1 MKQAGRQRWYSDSR
15 LVDLRRR
22 GWYGGDSHDHLLHG
36 EKTVPVDFD
45 DVALSAQAEDLQY
58 LSLAQAWPVP
68 EPTPEKL
75 TSIFAPR
82 STTNCVLTWN
92 LEAPKNYYR
101 GDAGRCLGHCW
112 TLAMRGRTAA
122 GEDVT
127 RLLLEA
133 SAHDYEVEKPTF
145 ANFESHQL
153 IHAQGGAVFYTHPA
167 LVDGP
172 LGRASRL
179 SETGENAGLEHGGG
193 ITAGRALLGPTFD
206 GLDVITGS
214 GELGADALAFELW
227 SLLLNHGYRV
237 AATASS
243 DACYD
248 RPDGA
253 TPGVARTYTFL
264 DEPFSLEA
272 VARATA
278 KGRTFATTGP
288 LLVLAL
294 DKQPAGAA
302 FPADGRQRQLAVEAW
317 ASGTDNKGLTRL
329 EVVRN
334 GRVIRTINCAAAGTL
349 ISDQPAALGDTG
361 CVVLR
366 SCLRR
371 RCPAAACRQRR
382 IFL

>member
-1 MKQAGRQRWYSDSR
+1 MRVSNMA
-15 LVDLRRR
+15 
-22 GWYGGDSHDHLLHG
+22 
-36 EKTVPVDFD
+36 
-45 DVALSAQAEDLQY
+45 AEL
-58 LSLAQAWPVP
+58 
-68 EPTPEKL
+68 
-75 TSIFAPR
+75 
-82 STTNCVLTWN
+82 
-92 LEAPKNYYR
+92 
-101 GDAGRCLGHCW
+101 
-112 TLAMRGRTAA
+112 
-122 GEDVT
+122 
-127 RLLLEA
+127 
-133 SAHDYEVEKPTF
+133 
-145 ANFESHQL
+145 
-153 IHAQGGAVFYTHPA
+153 
-167 LVDGP
+167 P
-172 LGRASRL
+172 LD
-179 SETGENAGLEHGGG
+179 
-193 ITAGRALLGPTFD
+193 ALLGPTFD

-248 RPDGA
+248 RPGGA

-288 LLVLAL
+288 LLVLTL

-334 GRVIRTINCAAAGTL
+334 GRVIRTINCAPPAPSFRTNLPLLETQDAWYCVRAFGGDAPRQRAVSGAFFFETEPHQNPTPVPARVRVQVFAA
-349 ISDQPAALGDTG
+349 DTG
-361 CVVLR
+361 AKLPATLTEVVCHATIPR
-366 SCLRR
+366 QDASMNWRR
-371 RCPAAACRQRR
+371 GRGP
-382 IFL
+382 